1 MKKLLEVIKQARFV
15 WICGN
20 GGSAATAEH
29 FTADLFKKGIKAI
42 CLNSN
47 TAIMTMIAN
56 DFGYHFTFSKQLE
69 VYATKDDLFITIS
82 CSGTSVNVMTAI
94 SRARMIGMK
103 IFSFETFEEDRDYE
117 KLEDKHLKFAHEV
130 KKAL

>member
-47 TAIMTMIAN
+47 VSIISMIAN
-56 DFGYHFTFSKQLE
+56 DFRYEYVFANQLM
-69 VYATKDDLFITIS
+69 VYATSEDLLITIS
-82 CSGTSVNVMTAI
+82 CSGTSSNIVEAI
-94 SRARMIGMK
+94 AHANFIGMK
-103 IFSFETFEEDRDYE
+103 TYRFETFGKNRDYG
-117 KLEDKHLKFAHEV
+117 KLEDKHLKFAHEI
-130 KKAL
+130 AR